1 MADELARFKQVGEEI
16 KSARAAAAA
25 VVPFIHHASTP
36 PGGLSRTELQLLV
49 VLGTSTSTAMEERRS
64 RHHAGAMAMQ
74 SSWSLVV
81 VTQPRA
87 PPQHR
92 HRSEP
97 LLSPSITSYWLTNR
111 ASSSAWY
118 SSRRHALWRR
128 HKQDCRCTRQLFLCI
143 VIASDQAAF
152 EPVAEAC
159 FQMPT
164 LALTHTVTPHYLND
178 RILPFCGDAAVDNV
192 R

>member
-1 MADELARFKQVGEEI
+1 VGEI
-16 KSARAAAAA
+16 KSVRAAAAA
-25 VVPFIHHASTP
+25 VVPFIHHAPTP

-49 VLGTSTSTAMEERRS
+49 TFETRTFAAIEERCP
-64 RHHAGAMAMQ
+64 RHHSGAMAKQ
-74 SSWSLVV
+74 SSWSSVV

-97 LLSPSITSYWLTNR
+97 LLSLSIFPYQLTNR

-118 SSRRHALWRR
+118 SARRHALWRR
-128 HKQDCRCTRQLFLCI
+128 HRQDCRCTRQLILCI
-143 VIASDQAAF
+143 VMPSDQAAF

-159 FQMPT
+159 FQTPT
-164 LALTHTVTPHYLND
+164 LPLTHTITPHYLND
-178 RILPFCGDAAVDNV
+178 RILPFCGDAAVDNMLQG